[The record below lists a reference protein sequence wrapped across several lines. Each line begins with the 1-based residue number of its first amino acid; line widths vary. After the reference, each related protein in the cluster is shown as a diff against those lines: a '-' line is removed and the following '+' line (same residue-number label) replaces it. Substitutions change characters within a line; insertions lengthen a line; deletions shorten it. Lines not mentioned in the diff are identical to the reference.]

1 MLSVDEAL
9 GRILKSFSPLPAE
22 TVGLGEAFGRVL
34 AQDIQA
40 RVTQPPLA
48 VSAMDGYAVRAADV
62 APVKPGMPVTLK
74 VVGAVP
80 AGQVLETPV
89 NSGEAVRIFTG
100 APLPPGADAIVI
112 QEDTE
117 AGDGPNGEKRVTVKE
132 PCKAGNYVRP
142 AGLDF
147 AAGDPGPRAGRRLS
161 ARDIGLIAA
170 MNHPWV
176 TVRRRPR
183 VAILS
188 TGDEVVM
195 PGEPLGPGKIVS
207 SNGLA
212 LAAFVRACGGE
223 PVQLG
228 IAPDKEAQLA
238 ELARG
243 ARGADLLLTAGGASV
258 GDHDLVQQV
267 LGKEGL
273 ELDFWRIAMRPGKP
287 LMFGRLGDTPMLG
300 LPGNPVSAL
309 VCSLLFAR
317 PALNVLLGLDA
328 PAHPLE
334 QMVLGA
340 DLGANDRRQ
349 DYLRSTIALNGDG
362 RRSVTPYGRQ
372 DSSMLALLAAAD
384 GLIVRAPHAPAAAKG
399 ELVEVMSFPDLLP
412 GL

>member
-1 MLSVDEAL
+1 MISVDEAL
-9 GRILKSFSPLPAE
+9 ERILKNFSPLPAE

-34 AQDIQA
+34 AVDVRA
-40 RVTQPPLA
+40 RMTQPPLA

-62 APVKPGMPVTLK
+62 VEVPATLK

-80 AGQVLETPV
+80 AGQVFDGAIGP
-89 NSGEAVRIFTG
+89 GEALRIFTG
-100 APLPPGADAIVI
+100 APLPEGADSIVI

-117 AGDGPNGEKRVTVKE
+117 AGDGQVTVKE
-132 PCKAGNYVRP
+132 SCKAGNYVRP

-147 AAGDPGPRAGRRLS
+147 AEGDAGPRAGRQLS
-161 ARDIGLIAA
+161 ARDVGLIAA

-176 TVRRRPR
+176 QVRRRPR

-195 PGEPLGPGKIVS
+195 PGEPLAPGRIVS

-212 LAAFVRACGGE
+212 LAAFVKACGGE
-223 PVQLG
+223 PLQLG
-228 IAPDKEAQLA
+228 IAPDKEEQLA
-238 ELARG
+238 ALAAG

-258 GDHDLVQQV
+258 GDHDLVQKV
-267 LGKEGL
+267 LGEHGL

-287 LMFGRLGDTPMLG
+287 LMFGRLGDTPMIG

-317 PALNVLLGLDA
+317 PAMNALLGLDL

-340 DLGANDRRQ
+340 DLAANDRRQ
-349 DYLRSTIALNGDG
+349 DYLRSTIAVNGDG
-362 RRSVTPYGRQ
+362 RRRATPYSRQ
-372 DSSMLALLAAAD
+372 DSAMLALLASAD
-384 GLIVRAPHAPAAAKG
+384 GLIVRPPHAPAIAKG
-399 ELVEVMSFPDLLP
+399 EMVDVLAFPAAAP